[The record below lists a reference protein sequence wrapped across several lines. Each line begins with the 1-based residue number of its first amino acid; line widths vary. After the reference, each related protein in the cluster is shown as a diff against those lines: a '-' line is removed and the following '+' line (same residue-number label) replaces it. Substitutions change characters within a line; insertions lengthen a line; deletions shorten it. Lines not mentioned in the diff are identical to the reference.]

1 MSDSFEKFIL
11 LSGSEPVTTSKFV
24 AEAFGKRHDNVL
36 MKIEAI
42 LEQVP
47 DFFINLNFKEIQITT
62 GLGFGRTRQ
71 DRAYELTKDGF
82 MLLVMG
88 FTGAKAMAVK
98 VAYISAFNYLLEQHK
113 QLAAQTPTI
122 PSLPNLKNDLEAKDK
137 YLRLSDAYHELSKQ
151 ALQAAYSVPASQA
164 VQAVLPAPQTAQT
177 SDLPPEDVVFYTE
190 INNRQVATLFHG
202 GTKYYLAKHLSEAAG
217 LRWKTQY
224 RDAGVYFSRIRHF
237 VNGLAACWVSEQ
249 SAITWLGEKNP
260 KRVSQPFSLARV
272 LECLGLYTR
281 VSLH

>member
-11 LSGSEPVTTSKFV
+11 LSGNEPVTTSKFV

-42 LEQVP
+42 LAQVP

-62 GLGFGRTRQ
+62 DLGFGRTRQ

-88 FTGAKAMAVK
+88 FTGAKAMEVK

-122 PSLPNLKNDLEAKDK
+122 PSLPNLSDDPDAKEQ
-137 YLRLSDAYHELSKQ
+137 YLRLSDAYPPFRRILFCGQSLYKIYIFSILRLLPNVKRFMSHPK
-151 ALQAAYSVPASQA
+151 AAAFYACYKRINLWFYSTGQVCT
-164 VQAVLPAPQTAQT
+164 VQISV
-177 SDLPPEDVVFYTE
+177 
-190 INNRQVATLFHG
+190 
-202 GTKYYLAKHLSEAAG
+202 K
-217 LRWKTQY
+217 
-224 RDAGVYFSRIRHF
+224 
-237 VNGLAACWVSEQ
+237 
-249 SAITWLGEKNP
+249 
-260 KRVSQPFSLARV
+260 
-272 LECLGLYTR
+272 
-281 VSLH
+281 

>member
-151 ALQAAYSVPASQA
+151 ALHAAYGEPAKQAA
-164 VQAVLPAPQTAQT
+164 LPALPAAQT
-177 SDLPPEDVVFYTE
+177 PDLPPEDVVFYTE
-190 INNRQVATLFHG
+190 INNTQVATLFREG
-202 GTKYYLAKHLSEAAG
+202 IKYYLAKHLSEAAG

-224 RDAGVYFSRIRHF
+224 REAGVYFSRIRHF
-237 VNGLAACWVSEQ
+237 ASGLAACWVSEQ
-249 SAITWLGEKNP
+249 SASLWLGKKNP
-260 KRVSQPFSLARV
+260 KKVSHPASLSRT
-272 LECLGLYTR
+272 LECLGLYTG